1 MQCRLAGIRGVPVTA
16 DVSGIPVFNGN
27 DTLVGYRGILC
38 EYTQRPA
45 TRLEHAEEH
54 LALEQSPVSVVIAD
68 EQRRIKYVNAEFTR
82 MTGYNREEV
91 LGRNPN
97 LLKSG
102 ETPAEVYAALWA
114 TIRAGR
120 TWRGELVNKRKDG
133 SKYCVFAVIAPIF
146 SRADDI
152 QSFVALQVDITER
165 QQLINDLHVAR
176 QRAEAS
182 NQAKT
187 TFLANMSHELRTPL
201 NAIIGFSQ
209 MLTNEVFGKLG
220 NDKYRDYAE
229 HIAESGQFLLNLV
242 NDILDVSRVEL
253 GHLTLHEEKIDVR
266 SLIAATLRLIGHLAD
281 KNYLSVTS
289 HIDGHLPLLWGDERL
304 VRQMLTN
311 LVVNAV
317 KFTGARGTVVVSARI
332 VEDGGIQLSVKDSGV
347 GIAPEDIPRVLQPF
361 RQAEK
366 QSAIKKKE
374 GVGLGLTLAQ
384 GFARVHGAAF
394 EIESSVGQGTEITI
408 RFPPER
414 SVR

>member
-1 MQCRLAGIRGVPVTA
+1 M
-16 DVSGIPVFNGN
+16 FNGN
-27 DTLVGYRGILC
+27 GTLVGYRGILC

-45 TRLEHAEEH
+45 TRLEHEEEH

-102 ETPAEVYAALWA
+102 ETPAEVYAQLWN

-120 TWRGELVNKRKDG
+120 AWRGEFVNKRKDG
-133 SKYCVFAVIAPIF
+133 SKYCVSAVIAPIV
-146 SRADDI
+146 SKSGGLR
-152 QSFVALQVDITER
+152 SFVALQEDITER
-165 QQLINDLHVAR
+165 KQLIEDLHVAR
-176 QRAEAS
+176 QRADAS
-182 NQAKT
+182 NHAKT

-209 MLTNEVFGKLG
+209 LVTNEVFGKIG
-220 NDKYRDYAE
+220 NEKYRDYGK
-229 HIAESGQFLLNLV
+229 HIEESGQFLLKLV

-266 SLIAATLRLIGHLAD
+266 SLIAATLRLVGHLAD
-281 KNYLSVTS
+281 KSHLSVTS
-289 HIDGHLPLLWGDERL
+289 HVEGRLPFLWGDERL

-317 KFTGARGTVVVSARI
+317 KFTGLHGTVVVSAR
-332 VEDGGIQLSVKDSGV
+332 VADDGGIQLTVKDSGV

-361 RQAEK
+361 RQAET
-366 QSAIKKKE
+366 QYAVRKKE
-374 GVGLGLTLAQ
+374 GVGLGLALAH
-384 GFARVHGAAF
+384 GFARAHGAAF
-394 EIESSVGQGTEITI
+394 EIESSVCQGTEITI